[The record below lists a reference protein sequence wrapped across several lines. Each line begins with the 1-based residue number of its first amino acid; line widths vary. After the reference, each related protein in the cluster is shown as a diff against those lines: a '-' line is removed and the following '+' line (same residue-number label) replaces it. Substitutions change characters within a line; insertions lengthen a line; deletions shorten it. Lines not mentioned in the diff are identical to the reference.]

1 MLEVGF
7 AFFLDA
13 EQADKLDTLIRPVN
27 RLLQRTYR
35 PKRRVCLRNERVRN
49 RRKIAETRRRN
60 RFPFK
65 NRIGQRIRSEAGFCN
80 LLSEKTDDVLLRLQI
95 LLAKIPAPVS
105 ESSIVPAFLPA
116 WRRFL

>member
-27 RLLQRTYR
+27 RFLQRAYR

-65 NRIGQRIRSEAGFCN
+65 NRIGQRIRSDR
-80 LLSEKTDDVLLRLQI
+80 LLQ
-95 LLAKIPAPVS
+95 PAVR
-105 ESSIVPAFLPA
+105 ENG
-116 WRRFL
+116 

>member
-27 RLLQRTYR
+27 RFLQRAYR

-65 NRIGQRIRSEAGFCN
+65 NRIGQSCWAAGI
-80 LLSEKTDDVLLRLQI
+80 LQ
-95 LLAKIPAPVS
+95 KSTPCWKKS
-105 ESSIVPAFLPA
+105 GNN
-116 WRRFL
+116 